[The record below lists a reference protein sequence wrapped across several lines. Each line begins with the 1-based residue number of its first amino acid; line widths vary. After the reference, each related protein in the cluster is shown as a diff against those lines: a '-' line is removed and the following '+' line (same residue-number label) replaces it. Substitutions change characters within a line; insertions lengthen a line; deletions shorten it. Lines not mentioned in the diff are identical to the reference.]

1 MGRLANPSPLGLA
14 GFGMTTILLNVCNA
28 GFVPLNSSVLAM
40 GLAFGGFAQMCAGML
55 EYPKGNTF
63 GLTAFTSYG
72 AFWISLVLLIFL
84 PKFGLVAPATPGAM
98 AAYLGT
104 WGIFTAFMFIGTL
117 KANRVLQFVFGSLT
131 VLFALLVAGEATGNA
146 TITHLAGF
154 EGLICGASALYL
166 AMAEVLEEQFG
177 HPILPTGAQHQTI
190 VAANP
195 VHSVKV
201 AAE

>member
-1 MGRLANPSPLGLA
+1 MGRLANPGPLGLA

-28 GFVPLNSSVLAM
+28 GFLPLNSSVLAM

-72 AFWISLVLLIFL
+72 AFWISLVLLIFM

-98 AAYLGT
+98 AVYLGV
-104 WGIFTAFMFIGTL
+104 WGIFTVFMFVGTL
-117 KANRVLQFVFGSLT
+117 KANRVLQFIFGSLT
-131 VLFALLVAGEATGNA
+131 VLFALLVAGEATGNTA
-146 TITHLAGF
+146 ITHFAGF
-154 EGLICGASALYL
+154 EGLVCGAAALYL

-177 HPILPTGAQHQTI
+177 RPVLPTGAQHQT
-190 VAANP
+190 VATSNP
-195 VHSVKV
+195 VHSVRV